1 MFFLSDWIFFEDRGY
16 VFIFVFLVVIF
27 LLYRDIRLYIS
38 YVFFVKWKKK
48 GMKFNV
54 FFNMFCNYL
63 SFKIDF

>member
-27 LLYRDIRLYIS
+27 LLYRDIRLYIR